1 MLFCP
6 YCANNLTIGDDS
18 ETPEKCWCVTGR
30 RSRAARVPICKLTSR
45 LCPTCPYKWI
55 ITQQISMRTH
65 LERKQIDDVLGGEDA
80 WKNVD
85 QTDGELITSSL
96 ADDPAD
102 CPKCQECHRAYF
114 RQMQIRS
121 ADEPMTTF

>member
-1 MLFCP
+1 
-6 YCANNLTIGDDS
+6 
-18 ETPEKCWCVTGR
+18 
-30 RSRAARVPICKLTSR
+30 
-45 LCPTCPYKWI
+45 
-55 ITQQISMRTH
+55 MRTH
-65 LERKQIDDVLGGEDA
+65 LERKQVDDVLGGEDA

-85 QTDGELITSSL
+85 QTDGELSVGAER
-96 ADDPAD
+96 ADVPAD